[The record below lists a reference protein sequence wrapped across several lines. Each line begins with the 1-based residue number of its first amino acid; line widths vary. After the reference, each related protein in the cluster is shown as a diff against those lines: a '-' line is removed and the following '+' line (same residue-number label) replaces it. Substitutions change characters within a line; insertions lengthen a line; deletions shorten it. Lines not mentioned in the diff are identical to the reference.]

1 MGTLNLGSSGQVTG
15 GDAEFTGIVTKP
27 AHPYLLCQSNTSVTV
42 NNNTNT
48 LLTHF
53 GNTRIS
59 QGGMAFNTSNGRIT
73 IPRAGLYRV
82 RSRICDDNEARWGNN
97 HVFSIWLNGA
107 QYIHSQLF
115 YMPVG
120 NWGTVWYA
128 PSYVDM
134 VVNCTNDSDYMQL
147 YFYQDSGSNTGL
159 HDAFCSLEVYL
170 IG

>member
-1 MGTLNLGSSGQVTG
+1 MGTLHLGSSGKVTG

-27 AHPYLLCQSNTSVTV
+27 AHPYLLCQSNTSIDV
-42 NNNTNT
+42 NNNVNT
-48 LLTHF
+48 LLPHY

-82 RSRICDDNEARWGNN
+82 RSRVCDSNEGRWGND
-97 HVFSIWLNGA
+97 HVFATWLNGA

-115 YMPVG
+115 YMPLC
-120 NWGTVWYA
+120 NWGNVWYA

-159 HDAFCSLEVYL
+159 HSEFCSLEVYL

>member
-1 MGTLNLGSSGQVTG
+1 MGTLNLGSNGTINGV
-15 GDAEFTGIVTKP
+15 VKKP
-27 AHPYLLCQSNTSVTV
+27 GHPYLLCQSNTGVTV

-97 HVFSIWLNGA
+97 HVFAIWLNGA

-120 NWGTVWYA
+120 NWGNVWYA

-159 HDAFCSLEVYL
+159 HSEFCSLEVYL

>member
-1 MGTLNLGSSGQVTG
+1 MGTLNLGPNGKVDG
-15 GDAEFTGIVTKP
+15 NAEFEGRVTKP
-27 AHPYLLCQSNTSVTV
+27 AHPYLLCQSNANLDV

-59 QGGMAFNTSNGRIT
+59 QGGIAFNTSNGRIT
-73 IPRAGLYRV
+73 IPVAGLYRV
-82 RSRICDDNEARWGNN
+82 RSRICDSNEGRWGNN
-97 HVFSIWLNGA
+97 HSFTIQLNGV
-107 QYIHSQLF
+107 QYIHSQVF

-120 NWGTVWYA
+120 NWGNVWYC

-147 YFYQDSGSNTGL
+147 YFYQDSGSNHSL
-159 HDAFCSLEVYL
+159 HDAFCTLEVYL

>member
-1 MGTLNLGSSGQVTG
+1 MGTLNLGSNGKIDG
-15 GDAEFTGIVTKP
+15 NAEFEGVVTKP
-27 AHPYLLCQSNTSVTV
+27 AHPYLLCQSNANIDV

-82 RSRICDDNEARWGNN
+82 RSRICDSNEGRWGNN
-97 HVFSIWLNGA
+97 HVFAIWLNGA

-120 NWGTVWYA
+120 NWGNVWYS

-134 VVNCTNDSDYMQL
+134 IVNCTNDSDYMQL
-147 YFYQDSGSNTGL
+147 YFYQDSGSNHSL
-159 HDAFCSLEVYL
+159 HDAFCTLEVYL

>member
-1 MGTLNLGSSGQVTG
+1 MGTLNLGPNGKVDG
-15 GDAEFTGIVTKP
+15 NAEFEGRVTKP
-27 AHPYLLCQSNTSVTV
+27 AHPYLLCQSNANLDV

-59 QGGMAFNTSNGRIT
+59 QGGIAFNTSNGRIT
-73 IPRAGLYRV
+73 IPVAGLYRV
-82 RSRICDDNEARWGNN
+82 RSRICDSNEGRWGNN
-97 HVFSIWLNGA
+97 HSFTIQLNGV
-107 QYIHSQLF
+107 QYIHSQVF

-120 NWGTVWYA
+120 NWGNVWYC

-147 YFYQDSGSNTGL
+147 YFYQDSGSNHSL

>member
-1 MGTLNLGSSGQVTG
+1 MGTLNLGNNGTINGV
-15 GDAEFTGIVTKP
+15 VTKP
-27 AHPYLLCQSNTSVTV
+27 GHPYLLCQSNANIDV

-59 QGGMAFNTSNGRIT
+59 QGGIAFNTSNGHIT

-82 RSRICDDNEARWGNN
+82 RSRVCDSNEGRWGNN
-97 HVFSIWLNGA
+97 HSFTIQLNGA

-120 NWGTVWYA
+120 NWGNVWYC

-147 YFYQDSGSNTGL
+147 YFYQDSGSNQTL
-159 HDAFCSLEVYL
+159 HSEFCVLEVYL

>member
-1 MGTLNLGSSGQVTG
+1 MGTLNLGNSGKVTG

-27 AHPYLLCQSNTSVTV
+27 AHPYLLCQSNTNIDV
-42 NNNTNT
+42 NNNVNT

-82 RSRICDDNEARWGNN
+82 RSRVCDSNEGRWGND
-97 HVFSIWLNGA
+97 HVFATWLNGA

-115 YMPVG
+115 YMPMG
-120 NWGTVWYA
+120 NWGNVWYA
-128 PSYVDM
+128 PSYVA
-134 VVNCTNDSDYMQL
+134 VSYTHLRAQE
-147 YFYQDSGSNTGL
+147 T
-159 HDAFCSLEVYL
+159 
-170 IG
+170 

>member
-1 MGTLNLGSSGQVTG
+1 MGTLNLGSDGTINGV
-15 GDAEFTGIVTKP
+15 VKKP
-27 AHPYLLCQSNTSVTV
+27 GHPYLLCQSNTSITV

-97 HVFSIWLNGA
+97 HVFAIWLNGA

-120 NWGTVWYA
+120 NWGNVWYA

-147 YFYQDSGSNTGL
+147 NFYQDSGSNQSL
-159 HDAFCSLEVYL
+159 HSEFCVLEVYL

>member
-1 MGTLNLGSSGQVTG
+1 MGTLNLGSNGKVDG
-15 GDAEFTGIVTKP
+15 NAEFEGRVTKP
-27 AHPYLLCQSNTSVTV
+27 AHPYLLCQSNANLDV

-59 QGGMAFNTSNGRIT
+59 QGGIAFNTSNGRIT
-73 IPRAGLYRV
+73 IPVAGLYRV
-82 RSRICDDNEARWGNN
+82 RSRICDSNEGRWGNN
-97 HVFSIWLNGA
+97 HSFTIQLNGV
-107 QYIHSQLF
+107 QYIHSQVF

-120 NWGTVWYA
+120 NWGNVWYC

-147 YFYQDSGSNTGL
+147 YFYQDSGSNHSL

>member
-1 MGTLNLGSSGQVTG
+1 MGTLNLGNNGTINGV
-15 GDAEFTGIVTKP
+15 VTKP
-27 AHPYLLCQSNTSVTV
+27 GHPYLLCQSNANIDV

-48 LLTHF
+48 LLTLF

-59 QGGMAFNTSNGRIT
+59 QGGIAFNTSNGHIT

-82 RSRICDDNEARWGNN
+82 RSRVCDSNEGRWGNN
-97 HVFSIWLNGA
+97 HSFTIQLNGA

-120 NWGTVWYA
+120 NWGNVWYA

-147 YFYQDSGSNTGL
+147 YFYQDSGSNHSL
-159 HDAFCSLEVYL
+159 HDALCTLEVYL

>member
-1 MGTLNLGSSGQVTG
+1 MGTLNLGSNGKIDG
-15 GDAEFTGIVTKP
+15 NAEFEGVVTKP
-27 AHPYLLCQSNTSVTV
+27 AHPYLLCQSNANIDV

-82 RSRICDDNEARWGNN
+82 RSRICDSNEGRWGNN
-97 HVFSIWLNGA
+97 HVFAIWLNGA

-120 NWGTVWYA
+120 NWGNVWYS

-134 VVNCTNDSDYMQL
+134 IVNCTNDSDYMQL
-147 YFYQDSGSNTGL
+147 YFYQDSGSNHSL

>member
-1 MGTLNLGSSGQVTG
+1 MGQLNLGSNGKVTG

-27 AHPYLLCQSNTSVTV
+27 AHPYLLCQSNTNIDV
-42 NNNTNT
+42 NNGVNT

-59 QGGMAFNTSNGRIT
+59 QGGMAFNTSNGHIT

-82 RSRICDDNEARWGNN
+82 RSRVCDSNEGRWGND
-97 HVFSIWLNGA
+97 HSFTIQLNGA
-107 QYIHSQLF
+107 QYIHSQVF

-120 NWGTVWYA
+120 NWGNVWYA

-147 YFYQDSGSNTGL
+147 YFYQNSGSNHSL